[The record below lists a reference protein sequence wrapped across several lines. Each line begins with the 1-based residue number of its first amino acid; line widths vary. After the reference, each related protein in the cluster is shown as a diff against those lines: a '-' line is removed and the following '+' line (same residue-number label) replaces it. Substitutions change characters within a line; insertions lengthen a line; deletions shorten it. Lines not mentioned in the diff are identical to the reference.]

1 MTAAAAILREAV
13 GDEHKAFF
21 DEGFSRHAVAQT
33 GMDGANGAAQAFV
46 IRDDAGTLRAGVVAR
61 IFWGQLHVKNVL
73 CDETARG
80 KGYAAQ
86 LMHEAHD
93 YGRAQGCGFAFVETM
108 NFQAEGFYSK
118 LGYVTEFVRPG
129 YAAGTSFIYMK
140 KELKDSAYA

>member
-1 MTAAAAILREAV
+1 MTSSAAIIREAA

-46 IRDDAGTLRAGVVAR
+46 IRDDAGAIRAGVVAR
-61 IFWGQLHVKNVL
+61 IFWGQLHIKNVL
-73 CDETARG
+73 CDDAARG

-86 LMHEAHD
+86 LMREAHD

-108 NFQAEGFYSK
+108 SFQAEGFYSK

-140 KELKDSAYA
+140 KELEESHA